1 MEESVLKGWT
11 TMTEKL
17 NRAILQQT
25 DVSGFA
31 YELLRGEVLAN
42 ILGDEIGPILY
53 WEGKN
58 LARRYPLNTTDEIVQ
73 FFYGAGWGML
83 EIIKNKDLEIEFE
96 LTSDLI
102 TYRNHEKMDA
112 TYQLEAGFL
121 AQQFEQQKQCI
132 TECYE
137 QNKKR
142 SNKIIF
148 TVKSDGKDIIDSDN
162 LFEE

>member
-1 MEESVLKGWT
+1 
-11 TMTEKL
+11 MTKKL
-17 NRAILQQT
+17 NRAILQHT

-58 LARRYPLNTTDEIVQ
+58 LARRYPLNSIDEIVQ

-83 EIIKNKDLEIEFE
+83 EIIKNKDSEIEFE
-96 LTSDLI
+96 LTGDLI

-121 AQQFEQQKQCI
+121 AQQLEQQKQCI

-137 QNKKR
+137 QIKMR
-142 SNKIIF
+142 SDKVIF
-148 TVKSDGKDIIDSDN
+148 TVKSDKKDIIDI
-162 LFEE
+162 